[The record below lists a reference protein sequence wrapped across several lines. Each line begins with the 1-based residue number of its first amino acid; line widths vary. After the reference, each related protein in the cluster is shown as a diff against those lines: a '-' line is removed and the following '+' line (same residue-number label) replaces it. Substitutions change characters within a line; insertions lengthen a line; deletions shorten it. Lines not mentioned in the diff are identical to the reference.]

1 MMAAPGLPGG
11 TEAGVALQASE
22 GVRLEGPRRVTVRDL
37 PPAAIAATS
46 QARDVVLPRR
56 VVARAAAEADAGAP
70 PANVLDASFS
80 LEPASPPSPSSAG
93 FEGLDNNDNGTV
105 SGFIVTPPDP
115 QLAVGPGHVFE
126 MVNIIGRI
134 YTRTGG
140 AMQTFTLE
148 SFFGVPAGYLDTDP
162 KVIYDA
168 TSARW
173 FASYVSLVDNGG
185 SNNDQGRLHIA
196 VSQTNDPTGSWNLY
210 DVIYAKVF
218 PDYAG
223 IGLTS
228 DKFTVSS
235 NVFDIDGPPQP
246 VTPGCSAGGYCG
258 EQTIVF
264 EKADLL
270 AGASTPAVCGP
281 SANLGAC
288 FLPASGPPFNAGR
301 FTVRPAHSLSPV
313 NDQYLATFD
322 LSTVNQLTLIRVT
335 GTPDGGDLA
344 EASATN
350 LPIITQNAPPAS
362 TTAGGGSID
371 SGDSRLLEAI
381 WREGHLWSSASAACV
396 PAGDSVARSCAHLL
410 EVDTA
415 TNTITQ
421 DIMFG
426 GIGEYFSW
434 PAIRTDGSGDLY
446 VSVTHTSPAIF
457 AEARA
462 SGRLASDPPNTMS
475 GSVLLR
481 AGDVLHT
488 SGRWGDYLGAAVDP
502 NWPDCVWL
510 VGEYAKDTP
519 FSSTWDWG
527 TFIVAISYSGGC
539 DGDNDGWSD
548 GAETTIGT
556 NAALACGLD
565 ANPADFNSDQAFTG
579 FDLSAVAVAIG
590 SSVPPAAARKD
601 IAPEPPDGSITG
613 ADLSAIAARIG
624 LACVP

>member
-1 MMAAPGLPGG
+1 
-11 TEAGVALQASE
+11 
-22 GVRLEGPRRVTVRDL
+22 VTVRDL
-37 PPAAIAATS
+37 PPAAAPAPGP
-46 QARDVVLPRR
+46 AREVVLPRR
-56 VVARAAAEADAGAP
+56 EPARAAVEADSGAP
-70 PANVLDASFS
+70 PANVDDSLS

-93 FEGLDNNDNGTV
+93 FEALDNNDNANV

-115 QLAVGPGHVFE
+115 QLAVGPRHVFE

-140 AMQTFTLE
+140 VVQTFTLA
-148 SFFGVPAGYLDTDP
+148 SFFGVPAGYSDTDP
-162 KVIYDA
+162 KVLYDA
-168 TSARW
+168 LSGRW

-185 SNNDQGRLHIA
+185 SNSDEGRLHIA
-196 VSQTNDPTGSWNLY
+196 VSQTNDPTGPWYLY
-210 DVIYAKVF
+210 DAVYAKVF

-223 IGLTS
+223 IGLTN

-246 VTPGCSAGGYCG
+246 VTPGCSSGGYCG

-270 AGASTPAVCGP
+270 AGAPAPAVCGP
-281 SANLGAC
+281 SANVGAC

-335 GTPDGGDLA
+335 GTPDAGDVA
-344 EASATN
+344 EASSTN
-350 LPIITQNAPPAS
+350 LSIINQNDPPAS

-381 WREGHLWSSASAACV
+381 WREGHLWSSASAACI
-396 PAGDSVARSCAHLL
+396 PAGDSVARSCAHLV
-410 EVDTA
+410 EVETA

-426 GIGEYFSW
+426 ATGEYFSW
-434 PAIRTDGSGDLY
+434 PAVRTDGSGDLY
-446 VSVTHTSPAIF
+446 VSLTHTSPIIF

-502 NWPDCVWL
+502 NFPDCVWL
-510 VGEYAKDTP
+510 VGEYAKNTP
-519 FSSTWDWG
+519 FSSAWDWG
-527 TFIVAISYSGGC
+527 TFIAATSYSGAC
-539 DGDNDGWSD
+539 DGDDDGWND
-548 GAETTIGT
+548 AAETTIGT
-556 NAALACGLD
+556 DPLD
-565 ANPADFNSDQAFTG
+565 ACADNGSDSTWPPDFNNDGAVTG
-579 FDLSAVAVAIG
+579 FDLNAIAADIG
-590 SSVPPAAARKD
+590 KNVPPAPARKD
-601 IAPEPPDGSITG
+601 IAPDPPDGSITG
-613 ADLSAIAARIG
+613 ADLSAVATRIG
-624 LACVP
+624 RTCTL